1 LVSDSEVVEQLPG
14 GCRMEADTVY
24 FRRRASEE
32 RTAAMYT
39 RHPRARKA
47 HIDMAERYEDLVRAI
62 AARERH
68 LGLQSAG
75 SRPAQVVT
83 KPAQMS
89 SS

>member
-1 LVSDSEVVEQLPG
+1 
-14 GCRMEADTVY
+14 MEADTVY

-68 LGLQSAG
+68 LRVDPSASQPG
-75 SRPAQVVT
+75 PSVT
-83 KPAQMS
+83 DHAS
-89 SS
+89 VGNS